1 MPADLVFGI
10 PAEPFKSSSTKSQD
24 LDVPH
29 AARGSLTSL
38 LLSFRVL
45 SRAFESVLENF
56 NSFLQRE
63 KDRYD
68 LGAVTR
74 VFSPG
79 DIVRVRLKCRQ
90 RGPTKFQPEFS
101 GPHEVLSVRGV
112 VITLKELSSGRTYV
126 THHDRLSNPLLHH
139 QSHDQNRE
147 VLEILSKNANPTE
160 NEQDPE

>member
-1 MPADLVFGI
+1 MV
-10 PAEPFKSSSTKSQD
+10 
-24 LDVPH
+24 
-29 AARGSLTSL
+29 L

-45 SRAFESVLENF
+45 SRAFESVRENLGF
-56 NSFLQRE
+56 FHHRE

-68 LGAVTR
+68 LGAITH

-79 DIVRVRLKCRQ
+79 DIVRIRLKSRQ

-112 VITLKELSSGRTYV
+112 VVTLKEFSSGRTYI

-160 NEQDPE
+160 NEQDPEEDFKATRNPE